1 MRMRRR
7 RRCGRASRCAPG
19 SAGWAVRWRR
29 CWGGGPRRRRRWT
42 PGRPRTPPLSAPAGP
57 VRPRRGGTAARS
69 PAPAGSSPRHNRNSG
84 NSGRAGVTVIDS
96 ALLSGI
102 LSSAGAGT
110 ALIVIMILTGVLSTK
125 RYTDRIQKDADYWR
139 AAAATERAAS
149 DAKDQIVA
157 AAVQRADAAV
167 EVAQLTKSLLEDLRR
182 RTGEAQ
188 KAPQ

>member
-1 MRMRRR
+1 M
-7 RRCGRASRCAPG
+7 
-19 SAGWAVRWRR
+19 
-29 CWGGGPRRRRRWT
+29 
-42 PGRPRTPPLSAPAGP
+42 
-57 VRPRRGGTAARS
+57 
-69 PAPAGSSPRHNRNSG
+69 
-84 NSGRAGVTVIDS
+84 TVIDS